1 MSDITVEIQSF
12 INRDDITNQLNAWAE
27 LTLNHICIN
36 KSCIETMIVDRAQGE
51 YYNMVFRK
59 KPGPT
64 NVLSFPDDNNG
75 GLIIMCDPV
84 IEDESHDL
92 KKTLD
97 ERYFQ
102 VYTHGILHLCGYT
115 HDLDDNAKI
124 MEQIEDKLFDIF
136 KKNKS

>member
-1 MSDITVEIQSF
+1 MSNIIIDIQSS
-12 INRDDITNQLNAWAE
+12 INRDDIANQLDAWAK
-27 LTLNHICIN
+27 LTLNKISIK
-36 KSCIETMIVDRAQGE
+36 KSYIEAMIVNRAEGE

-59 KPGPT
+59 KPGAT

-84 IEDESHDL
+84 IDEESQYL
-92 KKTLD
+92 QKQLD

-102 VYTHGILHLCGYT
+102 VFTHGILHLCGYT
-115 HDLDDNAKI
+115 HDLDDDAKI
-124 MEQIEDKLFDIF
+124 MEHIEDKLFEIF